1 MEIKKVSV
9 TMPNDTVYVNGIVNG
24 AEYVFTLDGSTAEGT
39 VWTADVARASPDIYV
54 CKITAIN
61 STGSSTTIETTLY
74 YGLQLIT
81 DRTAR
86 DVQYVAELSAKG
98 LENMTESELEEY
110 LKGMKGAY
118 NAGDLNRVES
128 AVNYLIE
135 RLKIT
140 GNYLNLLTKT
150 SWTIHEYVALS
161 EAKRYLHNVET
172 IKNCFISPDN
182 MPDVPTDLDNLD
194 FQEANDIEKILY
206 MVDAIITNIPKAWL
220 YSGDIFAGEV

>member
-9 TMPNDTVYVNGIVNG
+9 AMPNDTVYVNGIVNG
-24 AEYVFTLDGSTAEGT
+24 AEYVFTLDGTTAEGT
-39 VWTADVARASPDIYV
+39 IWVADVARASPDIYI

-86 DVQYVAELSAKG
+86 DLRYVAELSAKG

-128 AVNYLIE
+128 AVNYLVE

-140 GNYLNLLTKT
+140 GNYLNLSIKT
-150 SWTIHEYVALS
+150 SWTIYEYVTLS
-161 EAKRYLHNVET
+161 EAERYLHNVET
-172 IKNCFISPDN
+172 IKNCFISPDD
-182 MPDVPTDLDNLD
+182 MPDVPANLDNLD

-206 MVDAIITNIPKAWL
+206 MVDAIITNIPQAWL
-220 YSGDIFAGEV
+220 YSGDIFLGEV